1 METDVRRY
9 FHSYMLR
16 QGESTPMPTR
26 AANELYRGGVTDMNT
41 LCELLEKRPQELLQ
55 IRNIGEKSIA
65 LTRAVCE
72 AYRQERGG
80 TT

>member
-1 METDVRRY
+1 MEIDVRRY

-16 QGESTPMPTR
+16 RGESNPMLPRT
-26 AANELYRGGVTDMNT
+26 ASGFYRGGVTDMDT
-41 LCELLEKRPQELLQ
+41 LCKLLDERPEELLQ